1 MTSST
6 YIVIVRLYC
15 FCLLSLYS

>member
-6 YIVIVRLYC
+6 YIVIVRLHC